1 MVLDILISDGKLHCN
16 FFPVGFFVERY
27 SSFVLFVSLG
37 SNVDFCKN
45 CIMV

>member
-1 MVLDILISDGKLHCN
+1 MVLDILISDGKLRFN

-37 SNVDFCKN
+37 SNIDFCKN